1 MTTEIERL
9 QRLRDTADE
18 IRDLDQRARQL
29 VSQLQAMADRALVGG
44 QTIQQ
49 SVAAGDGIHKAET
62 LDLVKSRAQEV
73 RDAITSGPLA
83 RLDEVIGL

>member
-44 QTIQQ
+44 QTIQE
-49 SVAAGDGIHKAET
+49 SVSAGDGIHRAET
-62 LDLVKSRAQEV
+62 LDLVQARAQQV
-73 RDAITSGPLA
+73 RDAIMSGPVA
-83 RLDEVIGL
+83 RLNEVIDL

>member
-49 SVAAGDGIHKAET
+49 SVADKDGIHKAET
-62 LDLVKSRAQEV
+62 LDLVKARAQQV
-73 RDAITSGPLA
+73 RDAITNGPLA
-83 RLDEVIGL
+83 RLDEVINL